1 MIDETHVLELL
12 PAYALECLDEAET
25 RLVAEHLPGC
35 HLCRTELR
43 AFQEVA
49 GQLAFI
55 APAALPSSDLRS
67 RLQGRIQDL
76 SSPRPQSIRGQS
88 IRGQSIRGQ
97 SIRGQSIRGQSTRS
111 QASRPQAQHQPLFG
125 RLGPVGAIM
134 SLVLIVSLLA
144 SNILLWQ
151 RLNKLEVLSG
161 PLGMRAITLQ
171 NTDVAPQASAFV
183 IVSSDGEH
191 GVLVV
196 DELPQ
201 LESGREYQLWLVR
214 GEENTSGAVF
224 AVDETGYRG
233 TRIEAPESLFHYSAV
248 RVTIEPEGGSEQ
260 PEGEEVLNGSLF
272 NP

>member
-49 GQLAFI
+49 GQLAYL
-55 APAALPSSDLRS
+55 APEALPSPDLRS
-67 RLQGRIQDL
+67 RLQDRIQDL
-76 SSPRPQSIRGQS
+76 SSTRAQSIRA
-88 IRGQSIRGQ
+88 
-97 SIRGQSIRGQSTRS
+97 QSTRS
-111 QASRPQAQHQPLFG
+111 QASRLQAERQHVFK
-125 RLGPVGAIM
+125 RLVPVGAIM
-134 SLVLIVSLLA
+134 SLVLIVILLA
-144 SNILLWQ
+144 SNILLRQ
-151 RLNKLEVLSG
+151 RLNSLEVLAG

-183 IVSSDGEH
+183 IISSEGEH

-214 GEENTSGAVF
+214 GEQNTSGAVF

-233 TRIEAPESLFHYSAV
+233 MRIEAPESLFNYSSV
-248 RVTIEPEGGSEQ
+248 RVTVEPAGGSKQ

>member
-43 AFQEVA
+43 AFQEVT
-49 GQLAFI
+49 GQLAYL
-55 APAALPSSDLRS
+55 APKALPSPDLRS
-67 RLQGRIQDL
+67 QLQDRIQDL
-76 SSPRPQSIRGQS
+76 SSTRAQSIRSQS
-88 IRGQSIRGQ
+88 S
-97 SIRGQSIRGQSTRS
+97 RS
-111 QASRPQAQHQPLFG
+111 QASRLQAERQHVFK
-125 RLGPVGAIM
+125 RLVPVGAIM
-134 SLVLIVSLLA
+134 SLVLIVILLA

-151 RLNKLEVLSG
+151 RLNSLEVLAG

-183 IVSSDGEH
+183 IISSEGEH

-214 GEENTSGAVF
+214 GEQSTSAAVF

-233 TRIEAPESLFHYSAV
+233 TRIEAPESLFNYSSV

-260 PEGEEVLNGSLF
+260 PEGDEVLKGSLF

>member
-43 AFQEVA
+43 AFQDVT
-49 GQLAFI
+49 GQLAYL
-55 APAALPSSDLRS
+55 APEASPSPDLRS
-67 RLQGRIQDL
+67 RLQERIQAL
-76 SSPRPQSIRGQS
+76 KSSRA
-88 IRGQSIRGQ
+88 
-97 SIRGQSIRGQSTRS
+97 
-111 QASRPQAQHQPLFG
+111 QASRAQPIHAPTGQAQMRRSPVVRRPLFG
-125 RLGPVGAIM
+125 RLVPVGGILG
-134 SLVLIVSLLA
+134 LVLIALLLA

-151 RLNKLEVLSG
+151 RMNNLEVLAG
-161 PLGMRAITLQ
+161 PLGMRAVALQ

-183 IVSSDGEH
+183 IISSDGQN

-201 LESGREYQLWLVR
+201 LDSGLEYQLWLVR
-214 GEENTSGAVF
+214 GEQTTSAAVF
-224 AVDETGYRG
+224 SVDETGYRG
-233 TRIEAPESLFHYSAV
+233 MRIEAPDSLLKYSAV
-248 RVTIEPEGGSEQ
+248 RVTIEPQGGSAQ
-260 PEGEEVLNGSLF
+260 PGGEEVLKGSLF

>member
-43 AFQEVA
+43 ALEAVTR
-49 GQLAFI
+49 QLAFL
-55 APAALPSSDLRS
+55 APEAAPSPDLRS
-67 RLQGRIQDL
+67 RLQARIQAL
-76 SSPRPQSIRGQS
+76 NLPHAQTGRARP
-88 IRGQSIRGQ
+88 
-97 SIRGQSIRGQSTRS
+97 
-111 QASRPQAQHQPLFG
+111 SRPQAERQPSFG
-125 RLGPVGAIM
+125 RLVPVGAILG
-134 SLVLIVSLLA
+134 LVTLIILLT

-151 RLNKLEVLSG
+151 RLNDLEVLKG
-161 PLGMRAITLQ
+161 PLGMRAVVLQ

-183 IVSSDGEH
+183 IISSDGQN

-201 LESGREYQLWLVR
+201 LELGHEYQLWLVR
-214 GEENTSGAVF
+214 GEQTTSAAVF
-224 AVDETGYRG
+224 SVDETGYRG
-233 TRIEAPESLFHYSAV
+233 MRIEAPESLLKYSAV
-248 RVTIEPEGGSEQ
+248 RVTIEPQGGSAQ
-260 PEGEEVLNGSLF
+260 PEGEEVLKGSLF